1 MKNFSLSSS
10 SFAVVLHIYYLDLWP
25 EISEFLS
32 KLPSHTE
39 FFITTSE
46 DKISDT
52 RKIVLLDFP
61 NAKIYGYP
69 NRGRD
74 LGPLL
79 ELMKIHRLEDFDLVL
94 KIHGKKSPH
103 LSAGNKDLGEFWR
116 RNFLKKLIPLWG
128 VEDVVMFFDRNP
140 HVGIAGPSA
149 FLTEVGSTM
158 YSQDTQKWFS
168 YLLQKLGN
176 PTQSESELFFAGTM
190 FWAQGPVFGALRSLG
205 LQQNDIDFESRQT
218 DGTLAHALERFFPV
232 LAKSISLHT
241 KPFPLWDYQ
250 SWLQERKPLQG
261 QVPLINS
268 YLSKHDGGPHI
279 LMVIIDREQ
288 KNELVE
294 STLKSLQVVTAWGLN
309 VHSLILRNRSEL
321 KSIVQGIEQ
330 EWFFVVEA
338 GSKLTS
344 SGLLIVVQKILQNP
358 TSRAIYADEMTFF
371 PNGKLEES
379 LRPDFNLDLLL
390 SYPDFLSR
398 HWLFNVQALNKVTQ
412 GLSTLDAEWL
422 ELDIILRLIE
432 NGGFYDFL
440 HVSEPLVVKQKR
452 EPNLNG
458 AENVILRHICERN
471 YLNAKI
477 FSDNFGMY
485 RIEYGHL
492 EQPLVSILI
501 AVCDDLSAL
510 IRCIETLLSVT
521 SYPYY
526 EIIIVDNLSE
536 EPNTINWLESVS
548 SLDEGKLRVIRMP
561 KKSSRAQVFN
571 KAVKEARGEYLLI
584 LSYETSFEDPNWLN
598 FLLNHSQRPEVGI
611 VGPLL
616 FHPRQQFQYSGFV
629 LGLRSIVSRPFVHKS
644 ILHDSNSYRFQ
655 VDQNYSALPDIC
667 FLTKRS
673 VFEEIGGFD
682 EILFGDFYADCD
694 FCLRAISA
702 GYINVWT
709 PYSRVNYSGYVNHE
723 SLNDSSPEYLE
734 KIHEYQRENF
744 YTKWIDLIAADPS
757 YNPNYSLIGEGFL
770 VEDRKEMFATVND
783 SRWSPLTWRP
793 LPALAV
799 QPADRKGCGHYR
811 IIQPFNALK
820 MAGLIDG
827 FIEDSMTISLEMA
840 RLKSDILVTQNLI
853 SDERLA
859 EFKKMKNR
867 RDFFFVI
874 DLDDY
879 LINVPIKNNSKKYF
893 DDKRIIRNIKEGL
906 SLADRFIVST
916 PGLAEAFEGFHR
928 DTRVAEL
935 KLPVEW
941 WSSLHSSRNSGRRPR
956 VGWAGGT
963 SHTGDLEMIADVVKA
978 LSGEVDWVFFGM
990 CPDALRPWVKELHA
1004 GVPIELYPEKLA
1016 SLNLDLAIAP
1026 LENNIF
1032 NDCKSN
1038 LRLLEYGAC
1047 AYPVVCSDTRA
1058 YRESGLPVT
1067 IVKNRFRDWVAA
1079 IRMHINDLDE
1089 AQRCGNK
1096 LRNSVLSNWMLSGS
1110 VLEQWRDN
1118 WRP

>member
-1 MKNFSLSSS
+1 MKNSSLNFT
-10 SFAVVLHIYYLDLWP
+10 SFAAVVHIYYLDLWP
-25 EISEFLS
+25 EISEFLK
-32 KLPSHTE
+32 KLPSHAII
-39 FFITTSE
+39 FITTSE
-46 DKISDT
+46 DKIFNA
-52 RKIVLLDFP
+52 RKIVLTDFP

-79 ELMKIHRLEDFDLVL
+79 ELMKVHRLEDFDLVL

-103 LSAGNKDLGEFWR
+103 LLAGNKDLGEFWR
-116 RNFLKKLIPLWG
+116 RNYFNKLIPDWG
-128 VEDVVMFFDRNP
+128 VEDVVEFFDRNP
-140 HVGIAGPSA
+140 HVGIGGPSA
-149 FLTEVGSTM
+149 FLTEVGSSM
-158 YSQDTQKWFS
+158 YSQGTHDWFS
-168 YLLQKLGN
+168 YLLQKLGY
-176 PTQSESELFFAGTM
+176 PIQAESELFFAGTM
-190 FWAQGPVFGALRSLG
+190 FWARGLVFGALRSLG
-205 LQQNDIDFESRQT
+205 VQQSDIDLENRQT

-241 KPFPLWDYQ
+241 KPFPLWDYR
-250 SWLQERKPLQG
+250 SWLQERKPLLG

-268 YLSKHDGGPHI
+268 YLSKYGGGPHI

-294 STLKSLQVVTAWGLN
+294 STLKSLQIAKVWGLN
-309 VHSLILRNRSEL
+309 VNSILLKKRSEL
-321 KSIVQGIEQ
+321 KYLIRGIEQ

-338 GSKLTS
+338 GTELTT
-344 SGLLIVVQKILQNP
+344 SGLLLVVQKILQNP
-358 TSRAIYADEMTFF
+358 TSRAIYADEMTVL
-371 PNGKLEES
+371 PNGKIEEG

-390 SYPDFLSR
+390 SYPAFLSR
-398 HWLFNVQALNKVTQ
+398 HWLFKVQELNELIQ
-412 GLSTLDAEWL
+412 GESIIESEWI
-422 ELDIILRLIE
+422 ELDLILRLIE
-432 NGGFYDFL
+432 KGGLSDLL
-440 HVSEPLVVKQKR
+440 HVPELLVVQQKVER
-452 EPNLNG
+452 DLIGPD
-458 AENVILRHICERN
+458 NVILRHIYERN

-477 FSDNFGMY
+477 ISNNSGMY

-492 EQPLVSILI
+492 NQPLVSILI
-501 AVCDDLSAL
+501 AVCDDLAAL
-510 IRCIETLLSVT
+510 MRCVETMLSVT
-521 SYPYY
+521 SYPFY
-526 EIIIVDNLSE
+526 EIIIVDNLSKE
-536 EPNTINWLESVS
+536 INTINWLESVA
-548 SLDEGKLRVIRMP
+548 SLDEDKLRVIRMAT
-561 KKSSRAQVFN
+561 KSSRAQVFN
-571 KAVKEARGEYLLI
+571 KAVREARGEYLLI
-584 LSYETSFEDPNWLN
+584 LSYETSFEDPYWLN
-598 FLLNHSQRPEVGI
+598 SLMNHSQRPEVAV

-616 FHPRQQFQYSGFV
+616 FHPDQQFQYSGFV
-629 LGLRSIVSRPFVHKS
+629 LGLRSVVSRPVVHKS
-644 ILHDSNSYRFQ
+644 ILRDSNFCRFQ
-655 VDQNYSALPDIC
+655 VDQNYSALPDTC

-673 VFEEIGGFD
+673 VFEELGGFD
-682 EILFGDFYADCD
+682 EILFGDFYADSD

-709 PYSRVNYSGYVNHE
+709 PHSHVKHDGYVNHE
-723 SLNDSSPEYLE
+723 SLNDTSPEYLQ
-734 KIHEYQRENF
+734 KGHEQQRENF
-744 YTKWIDLIAADPS
+744 FVKWIDLIAADPA
-757 YNPNYSLIGEGFL
+757 YNPNYSLIGEGFSID
-770 VEDRKEMFATVND
+770 DRKEMFATVKD
-783 SRWSPLTWRP
+783 SRWSPLTWKP
-793 LPALAV
+793 LPSLAV

-820 MAGLIDG
+820 SEGLVDG
-827 FIEDSMTISLEMA
+827 FIEDSITISLEMA

-853 SDERLA
+853 SEERLV

-867 RDFFFVI
+867 RDFFFII

-879 LINVPIKNNSKKYF
+879 LINVPIKSNSRKYF

-906 SLADRFIVST
+906 SFADRFIVST
-916 PGLAEAFEGFHR
+916 PGLAEAFEGFHL
-928 DTRVAEL
+928 DMRVAEL

-941 WSSLHSSRNSGRRPR
+941 WSSLHSSRNAGRRPR

-963 SHTGDLEMIADVVKA
+963 SHTGDLQMIADVVKA

-990 CPDALRPWVKELHA
+990 CPDVLRPWVKELHA
-1004 GVPIELYPEKLA
+1004 GVPIELYPQKLA

-1047 AYPVVCSDTRA
+1047 SYPVVCSDTRA

-1089 AQRCGNK
+1089 AQRNGIN